1 MKVTC
6 TQEAL
11 ARGLGIVGRAVAA
24 RSPLPITA
32 NVLMASENGRL
43 RLTATNL
50 EITISCW
57 IDATIEEEGA
67 ITVPARLL
75 SDFVNTLPNDKISLT
90 VMPRSRQVR
99 LECARN
105 EASIGG
111 LDADDFPPAPVVKD
125 GVSVQLDAKG
135 LRQAIAQTVFAAAT
149 DDSRPVLTGVD
160 TKFEGSAL
168 TLAASDGFRLS
179 VFKLPLAAA
188 VAETTEIVVPARAL
202 SELQRLLADEE
213 EPITLNTNAGRTQVQ
228 FRLKNAEMVAQLIQ
242 GTFPNFSQLIPA
254 SFTSKAI
261 AEVGEF
267 LRETRIASV
276 FARDGSGI
284 VRLVVT
290 PGEGT
295 APGRITVS
303 ARAEEVGDNQ
313 GEVDAAVEGEGVK
326 IAFNGKYLQ
335 DVLQALDSGANLQME
350 TTGPSAQG
358 VFRPVGDENYVHV
371 IMPMFV
377 QW

>member
-11 ARGLGIVGRAVAA
+11 ARGLGIVGRAVAL

-32 NVLMASENGRL
+32 NVLIASDGGRL
-43 RLTATNL
+43 RLSATNL
-50 EITISCW
+50 EITMSCW
-57 IDATIEEEGA
+57 IQANIEEEGA

-75 SDFVNTLPNDKISLT
+75 GDFVNTLPNDRISLT
-90 VMPRSRQVR
+90 VAPRSRQVR
-99 LECARN
+99 MDCARN

-135 LRQAIAQTVFAAAT
+135 LRQAVAQTVFAAAT

-160 TKFEGSAL
+160 AKFEGQLL

-179 VFKLPLAAA
+179 VFKLPLDATVEA
-188 VAETTEIVVPARAL
+188 TEIVVPARAL
-202 SELQRLLADEE
+202 SELGRLLADQEE
-213 EPITLNTNAGRTQVQ
+213 AVTMRTNAAKTQVLFQ
-228 FRLKNAEMVAQLIQ
+228 LTNAELVAQLIQ

-254 SFTSKAI
+254 SYTSRSVTD
-261 AEVGEF
+261 VGEF

-290 PGEGT
+290 PGEGVT
-295 APGRITVS
+295 PGKVVIS

-313 GEVDAAVEGEGVK
+313 GELDAAVEGEGVK

-335 DVLQALDSGANLQME
+335 DVLQALDDGQLAME
-350 TTGPSAQG
+350 TSGPSSQG
-358 VFRPVGDENYVHV
+358 VFRPVGDDNYVHV

>member
-1 MKVTC
+1 MKVTS

-11 ARGLGIVGRAVAA
+11 SRGLGIVGRAVAA

-32 NVLMASENGRL
+32 NVLLVSDGAKLKLS
-43 RLTATNL
+43 ATNL
-50 EITISCW
+50 EITMSCW

-75 SDFVNTLPNDKISLT
+75 ADFVNTLPNDRISLT
-90 VMPRSRQVR
+90 VAPRSRQVR
-99 LECARN
+99 VECARN

-111 LDADDFPPAPVVKD
+111 LDAEDFPPAPVVQEGIDVKI
-125 GVSVQLDAKG
+125 DAKA

-160 TKFEGSAL
+160 TKFEEGML

-179 VFKLPLAAA
+179 VFKLP
-188 VAETTEIVVPARAL
+188 VASTVEATEIVVPSKAL
-202 SELQRLLADEE
+202 NELSRLLADEE
-213 EPITLNTNAGRTQVQ
+213 GDITMRTNAAKSQVL
-228 FRLKNAEMVAQLIQ
+228 FRLQNSEMVSQLIQ
-242 GTFPNFSQLIPA
+242 GTFPNFNQLIPG
-254 SFTSKAI
+254 SYTSRAT
-261 AEVGEF
+261 AEISEF

-290 PGEGT
+290 PGEGV
-295 APGRITVS
+295 TVGKIVIS
-303 ARAEEVGDNQ
+303 ARAEEVGDN
-313 GEVDAAVEGEGVK
+313 EGEIDAIIEGEETK
-326 IAFNGKYLQ
+326 IAFNGRYLM
-335 DVLQALDSGANLQME
+335 DVLQVIDADRAIIE
-350 TTGPSAQG
+350 TSSPSSPG
-358 VFRPVGDENYVHV
+358 VIRPVGDDTFVHV
-371 IMPMFV
+371 VMPMFV

>member
-11 ARGLGIVGRAVAA
+11 ARGLGVVGRAVAA

-32 NVLMASENGRL
+32 NVLLTSDGGRL
-43 RLTATNL
+43 KLAATNL
-50 EITISCW
+50 EITMSCW
-57 IDATIEEEGA
+57 IQANIEEEGA

-75 SDFVNTLPNDKISLT
+75 TDFVGTLPNDRISLT
-90 VMPRSRQVR
+90 VAPRSRQVR
-99 LECARN
+99 LACARN
-105 EASIGG
+105 EATIGG
-111 LDADDFPPAPVVKD
+111 MDADDFPPEPVVKD
-125 GVSVQLDAKG
+125 GVSVQLDPKG

-160 TKFEGSAL
+160 TKFEGKLL

-179 VFKLPLAAA
+179 VYKLPLEEA
-188 VAETTEIVVPARAL
+188 VSEATEIVVPARAL
-202 SELQRLLADEE
+202 AEVNRLLGEE
-213 EPITLNTNAGRTQVQ
+213 EDPVTLRTNAAKTQVLFQ
-228 FRLKNAEMVAQLIQ
+228 LKNAELVAQLIQ
-242 GTFPNFSQLIPA
+242 GTFPNFNQLIPA
-254 SFTSKAI
+254 SYSSRAI
-261 AEVGEF
+261 TDVGEF

-290 PGEGT
+290 PGEGVT
-295 APGRITVS
+295 PGKVVIS

-313 GEVDAAVEGEGVK
+313 GELDAAVEGEGVK

-335 DVLQALDSGANLQME
+335 DVLQALDGGQLAME
-350 TTGPSAQG
+350 TSGPSSQG
-358 VFRPVGDENYVHV
+358 VFRPVGDDNYVHV

>member
-11 ARGLGIVGRAVAA
+11 SRGLSIVGRAVAA

-32 NVLMASENGRL
+32 NVLLASDGGRL
-43 RLTATNL
+43 KLSATNL
-50 EITISCW
+50 EITMSCW
-57 IDATIEEEGA
+57 IDATIDEEGA

-75 SDFVNTLPNDKISLT
+75 GDFVNTLPNDRITLT
-90 VMPRSRQVR
+90 VAPRSRQVKV
-99 LECARN
+99 ECARN
-105 EASIGG
+105 EAQVGG
-111 LDADDFPPAPVVKD
+111 LDAEDFPPTPVVQD
-125 GVSVQLDAKG
+125 GIEVKLDAKG

-160 TKFEGSAL
+160 TKFEGNSL

-179 VFKLPLAAA
+179 VYKLPVDSA
-188 VAETTEIVVPARAL
+188 VETTEIVVPSKAL
-202 SELQRLLADEE
+202 AELSRLLAEQE
-213 EPITLNTNAGRTQVQ
+213 APVTLRTNAAKSQVL
-228 FRLKNAEMVAQLIQ
+228 FRLDNAEMVAQLIQ
-242 GTFPNFSQLIPA
+242 GTFPNFNQLIPA
-254 SFTSKAI
+254 SYTSKAV

-290 PGEGT
+290 PGEGVT
-295 APGRITVS
+295 PGKIVIS
-303 ARAEEVGDNQ
+303 ARAEEVGDNE
-313 GEVDAAVEGEGVK
+313 GEIDAAVEGEGVK

-335 DVLQALDSGANLQME
+335 DVLQALESGQLAME
-350 TTGPSAQG
+350 TTGPSSQG
-358 VFRPVGDENYVHV
+358 VFRTLGDDNYVHV

-377 QW
+377 TW

>member
-1 MKVTC
+1 MKVSC

-11 ARGLGIVGRAVAA
+11 ARGLGIVGRAVAS
-24 RSPLPITA
+24 RSPLPITS
-32 NVLMASENGRL
+32 NVLITSDEGRL
-43 RLTATNL
+43 KLAATNL
-50 EITISCW
+50 EITMSCW
-57 IDATIEEEGA
+57 IDAQIDEEGA

-75 SDFVNTLPNDKISLT
+75 SDFVNTLPNDRISLT
-90 VMPRSRQVR
+90 VAPRSRQVR
-99 LECARN
+99 LACARN
-105 EASIGG
+105 EATIGG
-111 LDADDFPPAPVVKD
+111 MDADDFPPAPVVKD
-125 GVSVQLDAKG
+125 GVTVQLDAKG

-160 TKFEGSAL
+160 TKFENGTL

-179 VFKLPLAAA
+179 VFKLPLDAA
-188 VAETTEIVVPARAL
+188 VPETTEIVVPGRAL
-202 SELQRLLADEE
+202 GELNRLLAEE
-213 EPITLNTNAGRTQVQ
+213 EDAITLRTNAAKTQVL
-228 FRLKNAEMVAQLIQ
+228 FRLKNVEMVAQLIQ
-242 GTFPNFSQLIPA
+242 GTFPNFGQLIPA
-254 SFTSKAI
+254 SYTSKAV

-290 PGEGT
+290 PGEGVT
-295 APGRITVS
+295 PGKIVIS
-303 ARAEEVGDNQ
+303 ARAEEIGDNQ
-313 GEVDAAVEGEGVK
+313 GELDAAVEGEGVK

-335 DVLQALDSGANLQME
+335 DVLQALDGGQLAME
-350 TTGPSAQG
+350 TTGPSSQG
-358 VFRPVGDENYVHV
+358 VFKPVGEDNYVHV

>member
-1 MKVTC
+1 MKISC

-24 RSPLPITA
+24 RSPLPITS
-32 NVLMASENGRL
+32 NVLIASDGGRL
-43 RLTATNL
+43 KLAATNL
-50 EITISCW
+50 EITMSCW
-57 IDATIEEEGA
+57 IDATIDEEGA

-75 SDFVNTLPNDKISLT
+75 ADFVNTLPNDRISLT
-90 VMPRSRQVR
+90 VAPRSRQVR
-99 LECARN
+99 LACARN
-105 EASIGG
+105 EASISG
-111 LDADDFPPAPVVKD
+111 LDADDFPPAPIVND
-125 GVSVQLDAKG
+125 GVSVELDPKG

-160 TKFEGSAL
+160 TKFEGDSL

-179 VFKLPLAAA
+179 VYKLTLDQA
-188 VAETTEIVVPARAL
+188 VADTTEIVVPARAL
-202 SELQRLLADEE
+202 SELNRLLAEEDEE
-213 EPITLNTNAGRTQVQ
+213 IVLRTNSAKTQVL
-228 FRLKNAEMVAQLIQ
+228 FRLKNVEMIAQLIQ
-242 GTFPNFSQLIPA
+242 GTFPNFSQLIPPGHSSRA
-254 SFTSKAI
+254 VVD
-261 AEVGEF
+261 VGEF

-284 VRLVVT
+284 VRLIVT
-290 PGEGT
+290 PGEGVT
-295 APGRITVS
+295 PGRVSVS

-313 GEVDAAVEGEGVK
+313 GEIDAAVEGEGVK

-335 DVLQALDSGANLQME
+335 DVLQALEGQLAME
-350 TTGPSAQG
+350 TSGPSSQG
-358 VFRPVGDENYVHV
+358 VFKLVGDDKYTHV

>member
-6 TQEAL
+6 TQAEL
-11 ARGLGIVGRAVAA
+11 ARGLGIVGRAVAS

-32 NVLMASENGRL
+32 NVLLASDEGRL
-43 RLTATNL
+43 KLSATNL
-50 EITISCW
+50 EITMTCW
-57 IDATIEEEGA
+57 IDATVEEEGA
-67 ITVPARLL
+67 ITIPQRLL
-75 SDFVNTLPNDKISLT
+75 ADFVNTLPNDRISLT
-90 VMPRSRQVR
+90 VPPRSRQVR

-111 LDADDFPPAPVVKD
+111 LDAEDFPPAPQIKD
-125 GVSVQLDAKG
+125 GVSVSLDAKG
-135 LRQAIAQTVFAAAT
+135 LHRAVQQTVFAAAT

-160 TKFEGSAL
+160 TKFEGRLL

-179 VFKLPLAAA
+179 VYKLPLDAD
-188 VAETTEIVVPARAL
+188 VAEPTEIVVPARAL
-202 SELQRLLADEE
+202 QELLRLLGDED
-213 EPITLNTNAGRTQVQ
+213 EPVDMRTNAGKTQVL
-228 FRLKNAEMVAQLIQ
+228 FKLKNVEMVAQLIQ

-254 SFTSKAI
+254 SYSSKAV

-290 PGEGT
+290 PGEGVT
-295 APGRITVS
+295 PGTVTIS
-303 ARAEEVGDNQ
+303 AKADEVGDNE
-313 GEVDAAVEGEGVK
+313 GKIDAAVEGDGVK
-326 IAFNGKYLQ
+326 IAFNTKYLQ
-335 DVLQALDSGANLQME
+335 DVLQALDGQIAME
-350 TTGPSAQG
+350 TTGPSSQG
-358 VFRPVGDENYVHV
+358 VFRPVGKDDYVHV

>member
-32 NVLMASENGRL
+32 NVLIKTDGERL
-43 RLTATNL
+43 KLSATNL
-50 EITISCW
+50 EITMSCW
-57 IDATIEEEGA
+57 IDANIEEEGA

-75 SDFVNTLPNDKISLT
+75 ADFVNTLPNDRISL
-90 VMPRSRQVR
+90 VVAPRSRHVR
-99 LECARN
+99 VECARN

-111 LDADDFPPAPVVKD
+111 LDADDFPPSPVVEGGID
-125 GVSVQLDAKG
+125 VQIAAKS

-160 TKFEGSAL
+160 TKFEDGML

-179 VFKLPLAAA
+179 VFKMPLASP
-188 VAETTEIVVPARAL
+188 VDPTEIVIPSRAL
-202 SELQRLLADEE
+202 NELSRLLADEE
-213 EPITLNTNAGRTQVQ
+213 SDITLRTNASKSQVL
-228 FRLKNAEMVAQLIQ
+228 FRLQNAEMVAQLIQ
-242 GTFPNFSQLIPA
+242 GTFPNFNQLIPA
-254 SFTSKAI
+254 TSTSTAT
-261 AEVGEF
+261 VQVSEF
-267 LRETRIASV
+267 LRETRTASV

-290 PGEGT
+290 PGEGLT
-295 APGRITVS
+295 TGKIVVS
-303 ARAEEVGDNQ
+303 ARAEEVGDNE
-313 GEVDAAVEGEGVK
+313 GEIDAAVEGEGVK

-335 DVLQALDSGANLQME
+335 DVLQALEGGELKME
-350 TTGPSAQG
+350 TTGPSSQG
-358 VFRPVGDENYVHV
+358 VFRTVGDDNYVHV

>member
-11 ARGLGIVGRAVAA
+11 ARGLGVVGRAVAA

-32 NVLMASENGRL
+32 NVLLTSDGGRL
-43 RLTATNL
+43 KLAATNL
-50 EITISCW
+50 EITMSCW
-57 IDATIEEEGA
+57 IQANIEEEGA

-75 SDFVNTLPNDKISLT
+75 TDFVGTLPNDRISLT
-90 VMPRSRQVR
+90 VAPRSRQVR
-99 LECARN
+99 LACARN
-105 EASIGG
+105 EATIGG
-111 LDADDFPPAPVVKD
+111 MDADDFPPAPVVKD
-125 GVSVQLDAKG
+125 GVSVQLDPKG

-160 TKFEGSAL
+160 TKFEGKLL

-179 VFKLPLAAA
+179 VYKLPLEEA
-188 VAETTEIVVPARAL
+188 VSEATEIVVPARAL
-202 SELQRLLADEE
+202 AEVNRLLGEE
-213 EPITLNTNAGRTQVQ
+213 EDPVTLRTNAAKTQVLFQ
-228 FRLKNAEMVAQLIQ
+228 LKNAELVAQLIQ
-242 GTFPNFSQLIPA
+242 GTFPNFNQLIPA
-254 SFTSKAI
+254 SYSSRAI
-261 AEVGEF
+261 TDVGEF

-284 VRLVVT
+284 IRLVVT
-290 PGEGT
+290 PGEGVT
-295 APGRITVS
+295 PGKVVIS

-313 GEVDAAVEGEGVK
+313 GELDAAVEGEGVK

-335 DVLQALDSGANLQME
+335 DVLQALDGGQLAME
-350 TTGPSAQG
+350 TSGPSSQG
-358 VFRPVGDENYVHV
+358 VFRPVGDDNYVHV

>member
-6 TQEAL
+6 TQADL
-11 ARGLGIVGRAVAA
+11 ARGLRIVGRAVAS

-32 NVLMASENGRL
+32 NVLLASEEGRL
-43 RLTATNL
+43 KLSATNL
-50 EITISCW
+50 EITMTCW
-57 IDATIEEEGA
+57 IDATVEEEGA
-67 ITVPARLL
+67 ITIPQRLL
-75 SDFVNTLPNDKISLT
+75 ADFVNTLPNDRISLH
-90 VMPRSRQVR
+90 VPARSRQVR

-111 LDADDFPPAPVVKD
+111 LDAEDFPPTPQVKD
-125 GVSVQLDAKG
+125 GVSVSLEPKG
-135 LRQAIAQTVFAAAT
+135 LHRAIQQTVFAAAT

-160 TKFEGSAL
+160 TKFEGRLL

-179 VFKLPLAAA
+179 VYKLPLE
-188 VAETTEIVVPARAL
+188 AEIDEPTEIVVPARAL
-202 SELQRLLADEE
+202 QELLRLLGDEE
-213 EPITLNTNAGRTQVQ
+213 EPVDMRTNAGKTQVL
-228 FRLKNAEMVAQLIQ
+228 FRLKNVEMVAQLIQ

-254 SFTSKAI
+254 SYSSKAV

-276 FARDGSGI
+276 FARDGSVI

-290 PGEGT
+290 PGEGVV
-295 APGRITVS
+295 PGTVTIS
-303 ARAEEVGDNQ
+303 AKADEVGDNE
-313 GEVDAAVEGEGVK
+313 GKIDAAVEGDGVK
-326 IAFNGKYLQ
+326 IAFNTKYLQ
-335 DVLQALDSGANLQME
+335 DVLQALDGQIAME
-350 TTGPSAQG
+350 TTGPSSQG
-358 VFRPVGDENYVHV
+358 VFRPVGKDDYVHV

>member
-6 TQEAL
+6 AQNDL

-32 NVLMASENGRL
+32 NVLIASDDGRL
-43 RLTATNL
+43 KLSATNL

-57 IDATIEEEGA
+57 LDADFEEEGA

-75 SDFVNTLPNDKISLT
+75 SDFVSTLPNDRISLT
-90 VMPRSRQVR
+90 VSPRSRQVK

-111 LDADDFPPAPVVKD
+111 LDADDFPPPPVVKD
-125 GVSVQLDAKG
+125 GIDVQIDAKA

-160 TKFEGSAL
+160 TKFDGKTL

-179 VFKLPLAAA
+179 VYKLTLDTSVEP
-188 VAETTEIVVPARAL
+188 TEIVVPAKAL
-202 SELQRLLADEE
+202 AELSRLLGEE
-213 EPITLNTNAGRTQVQ
+213 DGPITLRTNSAKSQVL
-228 FRLKNAEMVAQLIQ
+228 FRLQNAEMIAQLIQ
-242 GTFPNFSQLIPA
+242 GTFPNFNQLIPA
-254 SFTSKAI
+254 SYSSKAI
-261 AEVGEF
+261 AEVSEF

-284 VRLVVT
+284 VRLVVS
-290 PGEGT
+290 PGEGAT
-295 APGRITVS
+295 PGKVVIS
-303 ARAEEVGDNQ
+303 ARAEEVGDNE
-313 GEVDAAVEGEGVK
+313 GEIDAAVEGEGVK

-335 DVLQALDSGANLQME
+335 DVLQALEGGQLAME
-350 TTGPSAQG
+350 TTGPSSQG
-358 VFRPVGDENYVHV
+358 VFKTVGDENYVHV

>member
-1 MKVTC
+1 MKISC

-24 RSPLPITA
+24 RSPLPITS
-32 NVLMASENGRL
+32 NVLISSDAGRL
-43 RLTATNL
+43 KLAATNL
-50 EITISCW
+50 EITMSCW

-75 SDFVNTLPNDKISLT
+75 ADFVNTLPNDRISLT
-90 VMPRSRQVR
+90 VAQRSRQVR
-99 LECARN
+99 LACARN
-105 EASIGG
+105 EASISG
-111 LDADDFPPAPVVKD
+111 LDADDFPPAPVVND
-125 GVSVQLDAKG
+125 GVSVSLDPRG

-160 TKFEGSAL
+160 TKFEGDLL

-179 VFKLPLAAA
+179 VYKLPLGAA
-188 VAETTEIVVPARAL
+188 VAEPAEIVVPARAL
-202 SELQRLLADEE
+202 AELNRLLAEE
-213 EPITLNTNAGRTQVQ
+213 DDDISLRTNAAKTQVL
-228 FRLKNAEMVAQLIQ
+228 FRLKNVEMIAQLIQ
-242 GTFPNFSQLIPA
+242 GTFPNFSQLIPP
-254 SFTSKAI
+254 SHSSRAI
-261 AEVGEF
+261 VDVSEF

-284 VRLVVT
+284 VRLIVT
-290 PGEGT
+290 PGEGVT
-295 APGRITVS
+295 PGRVSIS

-313 GEVDAAVEGEGVK
+313 GEIDAAVEGEGVK

-335 DVLQALDSGANLQME
+335 DVLQALEGQLAME
-350 TTGPSAQG
+350 TTGPSSQG
-358 VFRPVGDENYVHV
+358 VFKLVGDDRYTHV

>member
-11 ARGLGIVGRAVAA
+11 SKGLAIVGRAVAS
-24 RSPLPITA
+24 RSPLPITS
-32 NVLMASENGRL
+32 NVLIASDGERL
-43 RLTATNL
+43 KLSATNL
-50 EITISCW
+50 EITMTCW
-57 IDATIEEEGA
+57 IEASMDEEGA

-75 SDFVNTLPNDKISLT
+75 TDFVNTLPNDRISLT
-90 VMPRSRQVR
+90 VAPRSRQVR
-99 LECARN
+99 LQCARN

-111 LDADDFPPAPVVKD
+111 LDADDFPPSPVVKD
-125 GVSVQLDAKG
+125 GVSVALDPKG
-135 LRQAIAQTVFAAAT
+135 LRTAIAQTVFAAAT

-160 TKFEGSAL
+160 TKFDGRLL

-179 VFKLPLAAA
+179 VYKLALDESISEP
-188 VAETTEIVVPARAL
+188 TEIVVPARAL
-202 SELQRLLADEE
+202 QEILRLLSDED
-213 EPITLNTNAGRTQVQ
+213 EPVTMQTNAGKSQVL
-228 FRLKNAEMVAQLIQ
+228 FRLKNVEMVSQLIQ
-242 GTFPNFSQLIPA
+242 GTFPNFSQLIPP
-254 SFTSKAI
+254 SYSSKAV

-290 PGEGT
+290 PGEGVV
-295 APGRITVS
+295 PGKVMIS
-303 ARAEEVGDNQ
+303 AKAEEVGDNQ
-313 GEVDAAVEGEGVK
+313 GEIDAAVEGDGVK
-326 IAFNGKYLQ
+326 IAFNTQYLQ
-335 DVLQALDSGANLQME
+335 DVLQALDGQIAME
-350 TTGPSAQG
+350 TTGPSSQG
-358 VFRPVGDENYVHV
+358 VFKPVGNDNYVHV

>member
-11 ARGLGIVGRAVAA
+11 ARGLGVVGRAVAA

-32 NVLMASENGRL
+32 NVLLTSDGGRL
-43 RLTATNL
+43 KLSATNL
-50 EITISCW
+50 EITMSCW
-57 IDATIEEEGA
+57 IQANIEEEGA

-75 SDFVNTLPNDKISLT
+75 TDFVGTLPNDRISLT
-90 VMPRSRQVR
+90 VAPRSRQVR
-99 LECARN
+99 LACAQ
-105 EASIGG
+105 
-111 LDADDFPPAPVVKD
+111 P
-125 GVSVQLDAKG
+125 
-135 LRQAIAQTVFAAAT
+135 VFAAAT

-160 TKFEGSAL
+160 TKFEGKLL

-179 VFKLPLAAA
+179 VYKLPLEEA
-188 VAETTEIVVPARAL
+188 VSEATEIVVPARAL
-202 SELQRLLADEE
+202 AEVNRLLGEE
-213 EPITLNTNAGRTQVQ
+213 EDPVTLRTNAAKTQVLFQ
-228 FRLKNAEMVAQLIQ
+228 LKNAELVAQLIQ
-242 GTFPNFSQLIPA
+242 GTFPNFNQLIPA
-254 SFTSKAI
+254 SYSSRAI
-261 AEVGEF
+261 TDVGEF

-290 PGEGT
+290 PGEGVT
-295 APGRITVS
+295 PGKVVIS

-313 GEVDAAVEGEGVK
+313 GELDAAVEGEGVK

-335 DVLQALDSGANLQME
+335 DVLQALDGGQLAME
-350 TTGPSAQG
+350 TSGPSSQG
-358 VFRPVGDENYVHV
+358 VFRPVGDDNYVHV

>member
-11 ARGLGIVGRAVAA
+11 SRGLGIVGRAVAL

-32 NVLMASENGRL
+32 NVLIASDGGRL
-43 RLTATNL
+43 RLSATNL
-50 EITISCW
+50 EITMSCW
-57 IDATIEEEGA
+57 IQANIEEEGA

-75 SDFVNTLPNDKISLT
+75 TDFVGTLPNDRISLT
-90 VMPRSRQVR
+90 VAPRSRQVR
-99 LECARN
+99 LACARN
-105 EASIGG
+105 EATIGG
-111 LDADDFPPAPVVKD
+111 MDADDFPPAPVVKD
-125 GVSVQLDAKG
+125 GVSVQLDPKG

-160 TKFEGSAL
+160 TKFEGKLL

-179 VFKLPLAAA
+179 VYKLPLEEA
-188 VAETTEIVVPARAL
+188 VSEATEIVVPARAL
-202 SELQRLLADEE
+202 AEVNRLLGEE
-213 EPITLNTNAGRTQVQ
+213 EDPVTLRTNAAKTQVLFQ
-228 FRLKNAEMVAQLIQ
+228 LKNAELVAQLIQ
-242 GTFPNFSQLIPA
+242 GTFPNFNQLIPA
-254 SFTSKAI
+254 SYSSRAI
-261 AEVGEF
+261 TDVGEF

-290 PGEGT
+290 PGEGVT
-295 APGRITVS
+295 PGKVVIS

-313 GEVDAAVEGEGVK
+313 GELDAAVEGEGVK

-335 DVLQALDSGANLQME
+335 DVLQALDGGSVALE
-350 TTGPSAQG
+350 TTGPSSQG
-358 VFRPVGDENYVHV
+358 AFKPVGTDNYVHV
-371 IMPMFV
+371 IMPMIV

>member
-1 MKVTC
+1 MKVSC
-6 TQEAL
+6 TQADL
-11 ARGLGIVGRAVAA
+11 ARGLGIVGRAVAS

-32 NVLMASENGRL
+32 NVLLASEEGRL
-43 RLTATNL
+43 KLSATNL
-50 EITISCW
+50 EITMTCW
-57 IDATIEEEGA
+57 IDATVEEEGA
-67 ITVPARLL
+67 ITIPQRLL
-75 SDFVNTLPNDKISLT
+75 ADFVNTLPNDRISLT
-90 VMPRSRQVR
+90 VPPRSRQVR

-111 LDADDFPPAPVVKD
+111 LDAEDFPPAPQIKD
-125 GVSVQLDAKG
+125 GVSVSLDAKG
-135 LRQAIAQTVFAAAT
+135 LHRAVQQTVFAAAT

-160 TKFEGSAL
+160 TKFEGRLL

-179 VFKLPLAAA
+179 VYKLPLESEI
-188 VAETTEIVVPARAL
+188 AEPTEIVVPARAL
-202 SELQRLLADEE
+202 QELLRLLGDED
-213 EPITLNTNAGRTQVQ
+213 EPVDMRTNAGKTQVL
-228 FRLKNAEMVAQLIQ
+228 FRLKNVEMVAQLIQ

-254 SFTSKAI
+254 SYSSKAV

-290 PGEGT
+290 PGEGVT
-295 APGRITVS
+295 PGTVTIS
-303 ARAEEVGDNQ
+303 AKADEVGDNE
-313 GEVDAAVEGEGVK
+313 GKIDAAVEGDGVK
-326 IAFNGKYLQ
+326 IAFNTKYLQ
-335 DVLQALDSGANLQME
+335 DVLQALDGQIAME
-350 TTGPSAQG
+350 TTGPSSQG
-358 VFRPVGDENYVHV
+358 VFRPVGKDDYVHV

>member
-24 RSPLPITA
+24 RSPLPITS
-32 NVLMASENGRL
+32 NVLIASEDGRL
-43 RLTATNL
+43 KLSATNL
-50 EITISCW
+50 EITMSYW
-57 IDATIEEEGA
+57 LDAEIEEEGA

-75 SDFVNTLPNDKISLT
+75 SDFVNTLPNDKVSLT
-90 VMPRSRQVR
+90 VPARSRQVR
-99 LECARN
+99 LACARN
-105 EASIGG
+105 EATIAG

-135 LRQAIAQTVFAAAT
+135 LRQAITQTVFAAAT

-160 TKFEGSAL
+160 TKFEDSVL

-179 VFKLPLAAA
+179 VYKLALEEAIP
-188 VAETTEIVVPARAL
+188 ETTEIVVPARAL
-202 SELQRLLADEE
+202 SELIRLLADEDE
-213 EPITLNTNAGRTQVQ
+213 SITLRTNSTKTQVL

-242 GTFPNFSQLIPA
+242 GTFPNFGQLIP
-254 SFTSKAI
+254 SGHSSKAV
-261 AEVGEF
+261 AEVNEF

-290 PGEGT
+290 PGEGVT
-295 APGRITVS
+295 PGKIMVS
-303 ARAEEVGDNQ
+303 AKADEVGDNE
-313 GEVDAAVEGEGVK
+313 GEIDAAVEGEGVK

-335 DVLQALDSGANLQME
+335 DVLQALDGGQLAME
-350 TTGPSAQG
+350 TTGPSSQG
-358 VFRPVGDENYVHV
+358 VFKPVGNDNYVHV

>member
-1 MKVTC
+1 MKVSC

-24 RSPLPITA
+24 RSPLPITS
-32 NVLMASENGRL
+32 NVLIATEDGRL
-43 RLTATNL
+43 KLTATNL
-50 EITISCW
+50 EITITCW
-57 IDATIEEEGA
+57 IDANIEEEGA

-75 SDFVNTLPNDKISLT
+75 SDFVNTLPNDRVSMTL
-90 VMPRSRQVR
+90 PARSRQVK

-105 EASIGG
+105 EAQIGG
-111 LDADDFPPAPVVKD
+111 LDAEDFPPAPVVKD
-125 GVSVQLDAKG
+125 GVSVSLDPKG

-160 TKFEGSAL
+160 AKFEGRLL

-179 VFKLPLAAA
+179 VYKLALDEALP
-188 VAETTEIVVPARAL
+188 ETTEIVVPSRAL
-202 SELQRLLADEE
+202 NEVLRLLGEEE
-213 EPITLNTNAGRTQVQ
+213 EPVTLSTNAAKTQVL
-228 FRLKNAEMVAQLIQ
+228 FKLKNAELVAQLIQ
-242 GTFPNFSQLIPA
+242 GTFPNFNQLIPP
-254 SFTSKAI
+254 SYSSKAV
-261 AEVGEF
+261 AEVNEF

-290 PGEGT
+290 PGEGVT
-295 APGRITVS
+295 PGKVVIS
-303 ARAEEVGDNQ
+303 ARAEEVGDNS
-313 GEVDAAVEGEGVK
+313 GELDAAVEGEGVK

-335 DVLQALDSGANLQME
+335 DVLQALDGGQLAME
-350 TTGPSAQG
+350 TSGPSSQG
-358 VFRPVGDENYVHV
+358 VFKPVGDDNYVHV